1 MLGLQWAMPDNELT
15 IRQATKA
22 DVPLLLDFI
31 RALADYEKLLH
42 EVVATETSVRESLFG
57 AESVAEALIVESD
70 GEPAAFAVYFHN
82 FSTFM
87 GRRGLY
93 LEDLFV
99 KPEFRRQ
106 GIGKKLLVHLAKIA
120 LDRSCSRFEWAALD
134 WNETAIR
141 FYEEL
146 GAQKMEEYRLFRMS
160 GAALERLAAS
170 D

>member
-1 MLGLQWAMPDNELT
+1 MSSGKLF
-15 IRQATKA
+15 IRQATEH

-31 RALADYEKLLH
+31 RAIAEYEKRLL
-42 EVVATETSVRESLFG
+42 EVVATEKSIRESLFG
-57 AESVAEALIVESD
+57 KQSTAEGLIAEHEN
-70 GEPAAFAVYFHN
+70 EPVAFAVYFHN

-120 LDRSCSRFEWAALD
+120 VDRGCRRFEWSALD
-134 WNETAIR
+134 WNEPAIR

-146 GAQKMEEYRLFRMS
+146 GAQKMEQYRLFRIT
-160 GAALERLAAS
+160 GTALEQLAAS
-170 D
+170 V

>member
-1 MLGLQWAMPDNELT
+1 MSSEKLI
-15 IRQATKA
+15 IRQATEH

-31 RALADYEKLLH
+31 RAIAEYEKRLL
-42 EVVATETSVRESLFG
+42 EVVATEKSIRESLFG
-57 AESVAEALIVESD
+57 KQSTAEGLIAEHEN
-70 GEPAAFAVYFHN
+70 EPVAFAVYFHN

-106 GIGKKLLVHLAKIA
+106 GIGKNLLAHLAKIA
-120 LDRSCSRFEWAALD
+120 VDRGCRRFEWSALD
-134 WNETAIR
+134 WNEPAIR

-146 GAQKMEEYRLFRMS
+146 GAQKMEQYRLFRIT
-160 GAALERLAAS
+160 GTALEQLAAS
-170 D
+170 G

>member
-1 MLGLQWAMPDNELT
+1 MSSGKLF
-15 IRQATKA
+15 IRKATEH

-31 RALADYEKLLH
+31 RAIANYEKRLH
-42 EVVATETSVRESLFG
+42 EVVATEKSIRKSLFG
-57 AESVAEALIVESD
+57 KQSTAEGLIAEYD
-70 GEPAAFAVYFHN
+70 KEPVAFAVYFHN

-106 GIGKKLLVHLAKIA
+106 GIGKKLLAHLAKIA
-120 LDRSCSRFEWAALD
+120 VDRGCRRFEWSALD
-134 WNETAIR
+134 WNEPAIR

-146 GAQKMEEYRLFRMS
+146 GAQKMEQYRLFRIT
-160 GAALERLAAS
+160 GTALEHLAAS
-170 D
+170 V